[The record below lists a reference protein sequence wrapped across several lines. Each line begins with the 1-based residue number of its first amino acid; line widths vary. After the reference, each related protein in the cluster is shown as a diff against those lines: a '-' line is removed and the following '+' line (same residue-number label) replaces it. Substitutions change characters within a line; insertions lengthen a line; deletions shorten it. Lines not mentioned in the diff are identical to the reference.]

1 VEQRPSCRLA
11 KGSSSTY
18 PLLKH
23 TNYEDWNLMKVKLEA
38 RGYWDVMDETDDCQD
53 NRLATEAILP
63 AVPPKMIH
71 MLTVKKIAKEAW
83 DAIKGFHVG
92 SDRAKGDGAK
102 VALGMGAPCSPR
114 W

>member
-1 VEQRPSCRLA
+1 
-11 KGSSSTY
+11 
-18 PLLKH
+18 
-23 TNYEDWNLMKVKLEA
+23 MKVKLEA

-102 VALGMGAPCSPR
+102 VALGMELLAPRDGEHINSLESDCQCHLLNHEVCSVQ
-114 W
+114 